1 MLIDITY
8 TCSRHNEHAKA
19 RTQFKNAVARN
30 IDWPESI
37 WTAWIAFEDYH
48 GTAESLNTAKIRVG
62 PLQEALAAQR
72 MQVCYSF
79 QYNVPVLTCRKTQ
92 ATSAYVEP
100 TAAVVNDATA
110 DVPAPSAPVT
120 VETHNDQAMD
130 VDGSEDSRKRKAD
143 VAIDTADT
151 TDNKRQR
158 VQEDKDTAPVRDRE
172 YATVLVSGLAA
183 DTTEADIRKFFRECG
198 QIREVTLTPQGEQ
211 MVAAV
216 EFMDHQAIP
225 AALTRDKKKV
235 GEQEVHV
242 YQAGHTTLFV
252 TNFPEKMDDATLREL
267 FAPYGDI
274 VETRWPSRK
283 YKDSRRFCYVQ
294 FTTTGAA
301 ATASQ
306 ELHGKELESGFPI
319 SVLISD
325 PERKKERSDAHADAR
340 ELYVNQLSKFMNE
353 QDMER
358 VFSPVRTSARTG
370 WALQHSDCCIHQFGT
385 IKRISLTKDEQGK
398 CKGFGFVEFETEV
411 SIPSEV
417 LWTSIS
423 SSMLLV

>member
-1 MLIDITY
+1 
-8 TCSRHNEHAKA
+8 
-19 RTQFKNAVARN
+19 VARN
-30 IDWPESI
+30 VDWPESV

-48 GTAESLNTAKIRVG
+48 GTAESLNAAKIRVA

-72 MQVCYSF
+72 MQVGDLRLRLLSMLI
-79 QYNVPVLTCRKTQ
+79 PGKAQ
-92 ATSAYVEP
+92 ATSAYVQP
-100 TAAVVNDATA
+100 VTAAVNETTA
-110 DVPAPSAPVT
+110 EAAPSAPVN
-120 VETHNDQAMD
+120 VETHDDQAME
-130 VDGSEDSRKRKAD
+130 VDGVEDSRKRKAD

-151 TDNKRQR
+151 PDNKRQR
-158 VQEDKDTAPVRDRE
+158 VQEEKDAGPVRDRE

-183 DTTEADIRKFFRECG
+183 DTAEADVRKFFRECG

-216 EFMDHQAIP
+216 EFMDRQAIP
-225 AALTRDKKKV
+225 AALTRDKKRV
-235 GEQEVHV
+235 GENEVHV

-252 TNFPEKMDDATLREL
+252 TNFPEKMDDAALREL

-358 VFSPVRTSARTG
+358 VFSPVCTVRILNSQPAEFA
-370 WALQHSDCCIHQFGT
+370 ALQFGK
-385 IKRISLTKDEQGK
+385 IKRISLTKDDQGK

-411 SIPSEV
+411 SISFDTH
-417 LWTSIS
+417 LTCIS
-423 SSMLLV
+423 YKMPPL